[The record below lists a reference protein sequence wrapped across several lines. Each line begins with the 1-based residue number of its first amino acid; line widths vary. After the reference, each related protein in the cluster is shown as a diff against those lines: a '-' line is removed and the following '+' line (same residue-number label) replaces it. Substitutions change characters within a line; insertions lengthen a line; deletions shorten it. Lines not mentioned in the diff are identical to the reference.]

1 MTIRIASYGLSK
13 GTLTLEEQQFG
24 PWIWAPQFNPAKK
37 TIIEVQG
44 YEVSRKL
51 LSRLGK
57 DTTGVAVSDHMR
69 LIQGLVEEEGLV
81 GVPNCD

>member
-1 MTIRIASYGLSK
+1 M
-13 GTLTLEEQQFG
+13 
-24 PWIWAPQFNPAKK
+24 
-37 TIIEVQG
+37 
-44 YEVSRKL
+44 SRKL